1 MTLESEAPDLEEIR
15 NQSPGRERDRYR
27 DKKNEVVKKGRSQ
40 EKERRREEKGSKRKY
55 TWERERER
63 NGGEWWVWREAHQ
76 RVTSFIEE

>member
-63 NGGEWWVWREAHQ
+63 EMEASGGSGGRRINV
-76 RVTSFIEE
+76 